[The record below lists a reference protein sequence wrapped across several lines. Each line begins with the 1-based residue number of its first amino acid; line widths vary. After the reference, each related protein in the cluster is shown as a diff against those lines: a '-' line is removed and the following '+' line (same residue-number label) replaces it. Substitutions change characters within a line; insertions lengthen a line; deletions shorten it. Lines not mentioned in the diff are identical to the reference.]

1 MRGRF
6 ITFEGGEGAGK
17 STQIARLRRRLEA
30 LGHKVEVTREP
41 GGSPRAEEI
50 RRALL
55 GGRAKKLGP
64 TAEALLFYAARA
76 DHLDTLIRPS
86 LQRGIHVLCDRF
98 SDSTRAYQG
107 ALGAVDPRILASLDR
122 VVVGETEPDLTLVLD
137 VPAAVGLARA
147 RRRSEESGEGAD
159 RFEAEGEAFHEALRT
174 AFREIAAA
182 QPERCVLIDAGG
194 DPDAVE
200 EAVWTA
206 LSARVH
212 DLTLALRA
220 DAHVA

>member
-17 STQIARLRRRLEA
+17 TTQIDRLRRRLED
-30 LGHKVEVTREP
+30 LGHQVTVTREP

-86 LQRGIHVLCDRF
+86 LDRGIHVLCDRF

-107 ALGAVDPRILASLDR
+107 ALGEVAPRILGSLER
-122 VVVGETEPDLTLVLD
+122 VIVGETEPDLTLVLD
-137 VPAAVGLARA
+137 VPPAVGLARA
-147 RRRSEESGEGAD
+147 RRRSEASGEGAD
-159 RFEAEGEAFHEALRT
+159 RFESEGDAYHEALRQ
-174 AFREIAAA
+174 AFREIASA

-200 EAVWTA
+200 EAVWAA
-206 LSARVH
+206 LGERVH
-212 DLTLALRA
+212 DLTLPSRVS
-220 DAHVA
+220 AHVA